1 VADDEDPV
9 KGAPEE
15 TDQAEDET
23 DDPGPEDPGTEDDP
37 TALKR
42 DRDTAIRRRDRALAA
57 KRKAEAEL
65 AELRKGKDDG
75 EPDPVETANARLVR
89 QSTRTALAA
98 AGIAK
103 EDHADVLDLLNL
115 GAISVDSHGDPDEDA
130 IEDAIA
136 TLQRLFGGT
145 PNGRKP
151 RPRVDT
157 RDKGSAGGASDPDEA
172 RYRKFLGR
180 R

>member
-1 VADDEDPV
+1 MADDQAAVE
-9 KGAPEE
+9 GAPEE
-15 TDQAEDET
+15 TEPVEDET
-23 DDPGPEDPGTEDDP
+23 GDPSPEDPGTEDDP

-65 AELRKGKDDG
+65 AELRKGKDD
-75 EPDPVETANARLVR
+75 EVDPVKAADARLVR

-157 RDKGSAGGASDPDEA
+157 RDKGSAGGTSDPDEA
-172 RYRKFLGR
+172 RYRNFLGR